1 MDFAE
6 DRKCSSKDE
15 VKPTY
20 WKFTLVTNHP
30 SNRNFFIILISN
42 KAGDF
47 IVCTYDADKKIY
59 LDKLQEIDYEDDEA
73 LTLSLPLTCR

>member
-20 WKFTLVTNHP
+20 WKFTLVTNHL
-30 SNRNFFIILISN
+30 SNHDFFIILISN

-73 LTLSLPLTCR
+73 LILSFPLTCR

>member
-15 VKPTY
+15 VKPY
-20 WKFTLVTNHP
+20 WKFTLVTNHS
-30 SNRNFFIILISN
+30 SNRDFFIILISN

-47 IVCTYDADKKIY
+47 IVCTYDADKKNY
-59 LDKLQEIDYEDDEA
+59 LDKLQEINYEYDEA
-73 LTLSLPLTCR
+73 LILSFPLTCR

>member
-20 WKFTLVTNHP
+20 WKFTLVTNHL
-30 SNRNFFIILISN
+30 SNHDFFIILISN

-47 IVCTYDADKKIY
+47 IVCTYADKKIY

-73 LTLSLPLTCR
+73 LILSFPLTCR

>member
-47 IVCTYDADKKIY
+47 IVCTYDADKKIT
-59 LDKLQEIDYEDDEA
+59 LTNFRKLIM
-73 LTLSLPLTCR
+73 TMMKR